1 VTGPR
6 PAGAFYAGV
15 AMQATLAYS
24 SARILLLVVSVI
36 LLYLIGLRGLL
47 LLAVACVASGLA
59 SFVLLSRQRDKM
71 PAPRWPGSGTGSSGR
86 PASGLGSKKAP
97 EPRTTTSRG

>member
-1 VTGPR
+1 VTGPS
-6 PAGAFYAGV
+6 PLGTFYAGV
-15 AMQATLAYS
+15 VMRATLAYS

-47 LLAVACVASGLA
+47 LLAAACVVSGLA

-71 PAPRWPGSGTGSSGR
+71 SGSLMNRIRNGQQR
-86 PASGLGSKKAP
+86 VASFRARIDEGARA
-97 EPRTTTSRG
+97 EDDD

>member
-71 PAPRWPGSGTGSSGR
+71 SGPSMARIRNGQQR
-86 PASGLGSKKAP
+86 AASFRARIEEGARA
-97 EPRTTTSRG
+97 EDDD